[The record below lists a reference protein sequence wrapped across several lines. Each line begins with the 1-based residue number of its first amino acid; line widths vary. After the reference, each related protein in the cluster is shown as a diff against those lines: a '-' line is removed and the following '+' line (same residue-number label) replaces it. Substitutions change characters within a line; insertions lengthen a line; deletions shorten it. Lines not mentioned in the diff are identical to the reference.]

1 MSGRGEWATP
11 ERMAEQA
18 ATGEGVF
25 GAYEAFEKGTDEKT
39 IGAHGIV
46 DDAYALVYARNL
58 VDLLRRQGA
67 SMAGPI
73 LDVGCGIGTVTNAI
87 RTACGSGTDCQGID
101 LSASAIRVARR
112 RYADCAFRAGSADDL
127 GTFAD
132 GAFSLIHARE
142 FYPFTRS
149 ADAGLHARFLAEFA
163 TKLMPG
169 GSVAAV
175 QIIGRAGLA
184 DSLAALAKQVPGL
197 GFESAARRVMVPNRA
212 YRRLGRTAYGAAF
225 YEIVSAASATF
236 ESFRPGRA
244 SYVYLFSKAA
254 V

>member
-1 MSGRGEWATP
+1 MSGRGDWATP

-58 VDLLRRQGA
+58 RDLLRRHGA
-67 SMAGPI
+67 PVAGPI
-73 LDVGCGIGTVTNAI
+73 LDVGCGIGTITHAI
-87 RTACGSGTDCQGID
+87 HAACGAGTDCQGID
-101 LSASAIRVARR
+101 LSAPAIRVARE
-112 RYADCAFRAGSADDL
+112 RYADCAFRVASADDL

-132 GAFSLIHARE
+132 GTFSLIHARE

-149 ADAGLHARFLAEFA
+149 ADAGLHARFLTEFA
-163 TKLMPG
+163 AKLMPG
-169 GSVAAV
+169 GHVAAV
-175 QIIGRAGLA
+175 QIVEPAGLA
-184 DSLAALAKQVPGL
+184 DSLVTLAGQAPSL
-197 GFESAARRVMVPNRA
+197 GFESAVRRVMVPNRA
-212 YRRLGRTAYGAAF
+212 YRGLGRAAYGAGL
-225 YEIVSAASATF
+225 YTLVSAAGAVL
-236 ESFRPGRA
+236 ESIRPGRV
-244 SYVYLFSKAA
+244 SYVYLFRKSA